1 MFVYVRRCPTFYQM
15 SERGMSI
22 IDFKAL
28 QKEDK
33 PLLDGFFRARYY
45 ENSHFNFTN
54 LYMWREAYR
63 IMWAKEDD
71 VLYMKAAWD
80 GREFAMQPFGAE
92 EKMTAAVHRFA
103 DYFKA
108 QGKPVRFSG
117 IERSF
122 ADLLER
128 CAGMDFVV
136 ESDRNNFDYVYL
148 AEDLMKL
155 AGRKF
160 HSKKNHLNS
169 FRKNYPEAEYQP
181 ITDEIVTQ
189 CKLTINGWYKQR
201 AHEVP
206 DDPFIALERQA
217 IIEVLNNFKDFCLKG
232 GAILIGQRVVA
243 FTFGEQLNE
252 DTAVIHVEKADPEV
266 RGAYPAIN
274 QAFVEH
280 AWADMTYINRE
291 EDMGIEGLRQAKES
305 YKPVKLI
312 EKFNAWCK

>member
-1 MFVYVRRCPTFYQM
+1 
-15 SERGMSI
+15 MSI
-22 IDFKAL
+22 IDFKIL

-33 PLLDGFFRARYY
+33 PLLDCFFRARYY

-54 LYMWREAYR
+54 FYMWHEPYK

-71 VLYMKAAWD
+71 VLYMKAEWE
-80 GREFAMQPFGAE
+80 GSEFAMQPFGPQ
-92 EKMTAAVHRFA
+92 EKLPAAVGCFI

-122 ADLLER
+122 ADLLENYEG
-128 CAGMDFVV
+128 ADFAV
-136 ESDRNNFDYVYL
+136 EADRKNFDYVYL

-169 FRKNYPEAEYQP
+169 FRKNYPEAEYQS

-217 IIEVLNNFKDFCLKG
+217 IIEVLNNFKDFRLKG

-243 FTFGEQLNE
+243 FTFGEQLND

-274 QAFVEH
+274 QAFVVHE
-280 AWADMTYINRE
+280 
-291 EDMGIEGLRQAKES
+291 
-305 YKPVKLI
+305 
-312 EKFNAWCK
+312 